1 MRPSSSCEMII
12 LRNKSDG
19 EIIRVCVGIF
29 TTALMN
35 KKEKL
40 LLCKFRNS
48 NSLKWALFNI
58 VSGQIASDKLW
69 K

>member
-1 MRPSSSCEMII
+1 MSCEMII
-12 LRNKSDG
+12 LRNESHG
-19 EIIRVCVGIF
+19 EIITVSMGIF

-58 VSGQIASDKLW
+58 VSGQVASDKLW